1 MWTTISFKPRVA
13 KAAGYGSDMPS
24 CPAYPIGRRGLISLL
39 VALVFHVACASSS
52 PPPAPPG
59 PPELTDQA
67 FIEQLEQRTF
77 RFFWDQADPD
87 TCLIPDRYP
96 TPSFASIAAV
106 GFGLTGYT
114 IGVERGYVTRA
125 QASDRV
131 LRTLRFLEQL
141 PQNADPQGSA
151 GYNGF
156 FYHFLDMKT
165 GRRYGQVE
173 LSTIDTAFLMAGAFT
188 CQSYFN
194 GTGAQETE
202 IRQIV
207 DRLNARIDWT
217 WAVVRPNRISMGWT
231 PEAGFSTYDWKG
243 YMESMVLM
251 VIALG
256 SPTHPI
262 SADAWPLYT
271 ATNTWATYYGQ
282 DYINF
287 GPLFGHQFS
296 HAWIDFRGVRDAY
309 MSAKGIDYAE
319 NTRRATYAQ
328 RAYAIQNLGKWKGY
342 GANIWGISASDGPA
356 DVALYVD
363 GFPRTFLTYA
373 ARGVGVTGVL
383 DDGTITPDAAAGSLP
398 FTPEI
403 SLPALQEMRRRFGDH
418 LYSTYGFL
426 DAFNETFPAG
436 ASTYHGKN
444 VPGLGWVD
452 TDYLGIE
459 EGLILLMIE
468 NYRSG
473 LVWNLMKTHPCV
485 ILGMQRAGFKG
496 GWIGQVAAREKAIQ
510 KRNPAVRPTK

>member
-1 MWTTISFKPRVA
+1 MWVTTLFRRLDD
-13 KAAGYGSDMPS
+13 AAGKRGGLWPS
-24 CPAYPIGRRGLISLL
+24 RPSSFRGKRFLVLL
-39 VALVFHVACASSS
+39 LSFVVAHSACTSAS
-52 PPPAPPG
+52 PAPAKPD
-59 PPELTDQA
+59 LTDQA
-67 FIEQLEQRTF
+67 FVEQLEQRTF

-87 TCLIPDRYP
+87 TGLIPDRYP

-114 IGVERGYVTRA
+114 IGAERGYVTRA

-151 GYNGF
+151 GYKGF

-173 LSTIDTAFLMAGAFT
+173 LSTIDTALLMAGAFT

-194 GTGAQETE
+194 GTGAPETE

-231 PEAGFSTYDWKG
+231 PEGGFNTYDWKG
-243 YMESMVLM
+243 YMESMVM
-251 VIALG
+251 MIIALG

-262 SADAWPLYT
+262 AADAWPLYS
-271 ATNTWATYYGQ
+271 ATNTWATFSGQ
-282 DYINF
+282 DYVNF

-296 HAWIDFRGVRDAY
+296 HVWIDFRGIRDDY
-309 MSAKGIDYAE
+309 MRARGIDYAE

-328 RAYAIQNLGKWKGY
+328 RAYAVQNPGQWQGY
-342 GANIWGISASDGPA
+342 GANMWGFSACDGPA
-356 DVALYVD
+356 DVTLTVQ
-363 GFPRTFLTYA
+363 GRQRTFQTYA
-373 ARGVGVTGVL
+373 ARGVGVGGVL
-383 DDGTITPDAAAGSLP
+383 DDGTITPNAAAGSLP

-403 SLPALQEMRRRFGDH
+403 SLPALQEMRRRFGDNF
-418 LYSTYGFL
+418 YGQYGFP
-426 DAFNETFPAG
+426 DAFNESYPAG
-436 ASTYHGKN
+436 ATLYHGKV

-452 TDYLGIE
+452 TDYLGLDQ
-459 EGLILLMIE
+459 GLILTMLE
-468 NYRSG
+468 NYRSEM
-473 LVWNLMKTHPCV
+473 VWKLMKINPCV
-485 ILGMQRAGFKG
+485 ILGLKRAGFTG
-496 GWIGQVAAREKAIQ
+496 GWIDQATTAKQGPRKS
-510 KRNPAVRPTK
+510 NPQPPAH